1 MINIQLDKEITFDL
15 PIGAFRAKII
25 KVKKYPK
32 QTRKGPQDW
41 ARINFEVQIP
51 GMERF
56 ECRAGRNFPLSFKSG
71 SDLRNFLTPILGA
84 DFFLKNSAS
93 TIDLEGVLLGKEGTV
108 LLNHYQ
114 GDGYDDP
121 AVVVESFEP
130 SHEGK
135 D

>member
-15 PIGAFRAKII
+15 PIGEFKAKII
-25 KVKKYPK
+25 KIKKYPK
-32 QTRKGPQDW
+32 QSRKGPQDW
-41 ARINFEVQIP
+41 ARINFEVEVP

-84 DFFLKNSAS
+84 DFFREHSAG
-93 TIDLEGVLLGKEGTV
+93 TIDLEGVLQGKEGKV

-114 GDGYDDP
+114 GDDFDDP
-121 AVVVESFEP
+121 LVTVESFEP
-130 SHEGK
+130 IAEN
-135 D
+135 